1 MYRPGFKIAMK
12 AACGGGPAG
21 LTGPANLS
29 GRLSAHRFEVVIVLL
44 WLIRASWLIGGTIA
58 HPINRRTR
66 INHNLSGC
74 LTTASHWR
82 IAGHARITS
91 RGPRL
96 PRQGASGHRKAPTPA
111 KAAPGS
117 QGNRYGA
124 TTIGCSPP
132 PRSGQ
137 GGDRAGWG
145 QHGHLGWDG
154 LRVDQARAGVEHHH
168 LVRLGEP
175 AGCAQLPDGGKAGR
189 AL

>member
-74 LTTASHWR
+74 LTAASHWR

-91 RGPRL
+91 RGPGL

-117 QGNRYGA
+117 QAPLRCYNHWSRPSSPDRTPPCPESWKAA
-124 TTIGCSPP
+124 TY
-132 PRSGQ
+132 GQ
-137 GGDRAGWG
+137 GKAGI
-145 QHGHLGWDG
+145 
-154 LRVDQARAGVEHHH
+154 E
-168 LVRLGEP
+168 
-175 AGCAQLPDGGKAGR
+175 PDGGSTGTWAGTVCG
-189 AL
+189 